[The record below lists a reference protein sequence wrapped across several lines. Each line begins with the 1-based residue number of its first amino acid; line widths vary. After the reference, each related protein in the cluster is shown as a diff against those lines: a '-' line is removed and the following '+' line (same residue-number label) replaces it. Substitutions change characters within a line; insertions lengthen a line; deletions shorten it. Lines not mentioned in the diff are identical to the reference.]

1 MPNSAASA
9 ADPASA
15 SSSLLADIDR
25 TRASALAQDVLQP
38 IHTERT
44 LLGGEILPFTVRW
57 ISSIERKHAA
67 REKAAGQR
75 DSRINPFLPPE
86 PALTVGPL
94 GQTHLAVL
102 NKFPVIDRHLL
113 VITRAYQAQTD
124 PLTQG
129 DFAALARVIGPL
141 GGLGFYNGGTTA
153 GASQHH
159 KHLQWIPTVAG
170 ETSLRAYADRLRLQ
184 AQQSG
189 ARALRELPFRHAFVS
204 LATVDWT
211 LPDAA
216 GAHLQ
221 QLFAA
226 ACAALELPPDAN
238 PMPPYNLLLDRD
250 WLMVVPRRH
259 EHWQDISVNA
269 LGFAGSLFVRRP
281 AQIEQIRAVGPL
293 ALLAAVGEAA

>member
-1 MPNSAASA
+1 MPNSSA
-9 ADPASA
+9 PTADPASP
-15 SSSLLADIDR
+15 SSGLLADIDR
-25 TRASALAQDVLQP
+25 TRADALAQDVLQP
-38 IHTERT
+38 IHTEQT
-44 LLGGEILPFTVRW
+44 QLGGEILPFTVRW
-57 ISSIERKHAA
+57 ISSIERKYAA

-75 DSRINPFLPPE
+75 DSQVNPFLPPE

-113 VITRAYQAQTD
+113 VITRAYQAQTA
-124 PLTQG
+124 PLTQA
-129 DFAALARVIGPL
+129 DFAALARLIGPL

-159 KHLQWIPTVAG
+159 KHLQWIPTAAG
-170 ETSLRAYADRLRLQ
+170 ETSLRAYAERLRLQ
-184 AQQSG
+184 AQQRG
-189 ARALRELPFRHAFVS
+189 ARVLTELPFRHAFVS

-226 ACAALELPPDAN
+226 ACAALELPPNAN